1 MEINTK
7 TAVIEDLVETLEDGY
22 KGFTQVA
29 DKLSGDDSNAMASK
43 FRGYADQRKQFSS
56 ELRRLAGDSGFEI
69 KEDGSAGAAM
79 HRGWISLA
87 DALTGDDP
95 HAVLAAAEA
104 GEDHA
109 VSEYEDALKDESLT
123 GEMRDVVSHQFNE
136 VKKAHDDV
144 RNMRDANA

>member
-1 MEINTK
+1 METNT
-7 TAVIEDLVETLEDGY
+7 TAAVIEDLVETLEDGY
-22 KGFTQVA
+22 KGFTQAA
-29 DKLSGDDSNAMASK
+29 DKLSGDDSNGMASK
-43 FRGYADQRKQFSS
+43 FRGYADQRKQFSG
-56 ELRRLAGDSGFEI
+56 ELRRLASGAGFDINE
-69 KEDGSAGAAM
+69 EGSAGAAL

-109 VSEYEDALKDESLT
+109 VSEYKDALENDALT
-123 GEMRDVVSHQFNE
+123 GEMRDVVSRQFNE

-144 RNMRDANA
+144 RGMRDANA